1 MGALDLEDTRVG
13 VRGATIIRG
22 DIGGEL
28 GGVVEEDMVV
38 VEGQEADK
46 GLQESLR
53 RQLKGE
59 SVRVLIKWKMG
70 SGLYIGKRVAD
81 LSLQYKRELSGT
93 VICFSHMA
101 LQDKVSQTDNKE
113 KRTRVRRKE

>member
-53 RQLKGE
+53 RQLKGTVSKCPE
-59 SVRVLIKWKMG
+59 KMG
-70 SGLYIGKRVAD
+70 DGAQGLYRQDLGGKGD
-81 LSLQYKRELSGT
+81 GPFTT
-93 VICFSHMA
+93 V
-101 LQDKVSQTDNKE
+101 
-113 KRTRVRRKE
+113 